1 MSNQTDPKFVKLP
14 FFVCAFFCDAVL
26 IGFAYV
32 YSHHAHSPMGIFEA
46 LLFLLCGAIGAGV
59 FILPFWL
66 EYRAA
71 VRMVETGAV
80 VSTISQIQNI
90 EELAKHIGG
99 ATSQWQGVHEHSVK
113 TVTTAK
119 EIADRITAEAAAFKD
134 FLKKANDAE
143 RANLRIEI
151 EKLRRAEGD
160 WLQIIV
166 RMLDHTYALNQAAA
180 RSGQPGLIE
189 QLARFQDACRDVVR
203 RVGLVPF
210 VAAANERFD
219 PKVHESHE
227 SQALSVPDAKV
238 RETIATGYTYQGQ
251 LLRPALVSLENPAPV
266 SAVVKTTEPASLV
279 EANGDAKEAEI
290 SEEPTLL

>member
-1 MSNQTDPKFVKLP
+1 MSNQTDLKFVKLP
-14 FFVCAFFCDAVL
+14 FYLGAFFCDAVL

-32 YSHHAHSPMGIFEA
+32 YARHAHSPMGVFEA

-80 VSTISQIQNI
+80 VSTMSQLQNI
-90 EELAKHIGG
+90 EEIARQIGG
-99 ATSQWQGVHEHSVK
+99 ATAQWQGVQEHCVK
-113 TVTTAK
+113 TTTTAK
-119 EIADRITAEAAAFKD
+119 EIADRMTAEANAFTD
-134 FLKKANDAE
+134 FLKKANDNE
-143 RANLRIEI
+143 RTNLRMEI

-189 QLARFQDACRDVVR
+189 QLGHFQNACRDVVR
-203 RVGLVPF
+203 RIGLVPF
-210 VAAANERFD
+210 VAGPNERFD
-219 PKVHESHE
+219 AKIHECHDA
-227 SQALSVPDAKV
+227 QAKSSPMPRCV
-238 RETIATGYTYQGQ
+238 RQLRPVTPIKANCCVRRWSSCKALRPSPPSTR
-251 LLRPALVSLENPAPV
+251 LLRRLQQ
-266 SAVVKTTEPASLV
+266 
-279 EANGDAKEAEI
+279 
-290 SEEPTLL
+290 